1 MRSVEGISGVHGEE
15 EVNALRRHLLNG
27 VGHTAGNLGDF
38 GLQLGVI
45 GVLQAPIGHRL
56 AG

>member
-1 MRSVEGISGVHGEE
+1 MRSVEGISAVHGEE

>member
-1 MRSVEGISGVHGEE
+1 MRSVEGISGLQAGE

-27 VGHTAGNLGDF
+27 AGHTAGNLGDF